1 VVSILLAL
9 MIPSVVKL
17 WYTIGTVIIPG
28 LLVPLV
34 TSYFDRL
41 RVAARY
47 AFAAML
53 TGWLTSLFWL
63 LSGWAQ
69 QLGSS
74 AAYPLGIE
82 PMYPGLAV
90 SLVAWLVGMNGRRRR
105 EDPAGRT

>member
-1 VVSILLAL
+1 L
-9 MIPSVVKL
+9 IPSVVKL

-34 TSYFDRL
+34 TSYFARL

-47 AFAAML
+47 AFATML
-53 TGWLTSLFWL
+53 TGWLTSSLWL

-74 AAYPLGIE
+74 GAYPLGIE
-82 PMYPGLAV
+82 PMYPGVAI
-90 SLVAWLVGMNGRRRR
+90 SLVVWLAGMGDKWRKENLSRGK
-105 EDPAGRT
+105 